1 MVTPSWNENIVLDQS
16 HLDDF
21 TGGDRG
27 FQEQVLSI
35 FLENAPKYLEILCK
49 PGNENWRSDAHK
61 LKGAARSIGAWRLAC
76 EAERAEAMGYPPLN
90 DPRRIEAGKELRV
103 RLEQTVRIIHE
114 RCNSK

>member
-1 MVTPSWNENIVLDQS
+1 MPTSSWDENIVLDQS

-21 TGGDRG
+21 TGGDRE
-27 FQEQVLSI
+27 FQKQVLGI
-35 FLENAPKYLEILCK
+35 FLENAPKYLEILCQ

-76 EAERAEAMGYPPLN
+76 EAERAEAMGYPSSD
-90 DPRRIEAGKELRV
+90 DPRRAEAGQELLA
-103 RLEQTVRIIHE
+103 RLEQTVNVINE